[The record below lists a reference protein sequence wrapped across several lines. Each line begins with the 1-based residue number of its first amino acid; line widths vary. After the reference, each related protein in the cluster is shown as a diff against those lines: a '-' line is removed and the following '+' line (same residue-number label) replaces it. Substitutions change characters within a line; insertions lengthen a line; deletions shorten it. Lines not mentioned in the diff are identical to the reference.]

1 MPDNLCS
8 NSVPVV
14 VSEGCHDMY
23 SVTEIYFSHGSKGW
37 KSKIKVSAELVS
49 SEASLL
55 GLWMA
60 VFSLCPHMAIPSVY
74 ICVLI
79 SCSYKDIILD

>member
-49 SEASLL
+49 SE
-55 GLWMA
+55 G
-60 VFSLCPHMAIPSVY
+60 HR
-74 ICVLI
+74 
-79 SCSYKDIILD
+79 